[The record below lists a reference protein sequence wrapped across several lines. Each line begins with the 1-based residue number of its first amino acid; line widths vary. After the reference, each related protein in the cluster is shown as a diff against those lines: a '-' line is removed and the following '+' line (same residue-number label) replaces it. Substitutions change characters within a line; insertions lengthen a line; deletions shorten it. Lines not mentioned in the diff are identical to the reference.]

1 METEGAKH
9 TQNTPDTEQN
19 MINKKP
25 RLLSLDFFR
34 GFTIAAMIL
43 VNTPGDYDYVYAPL
57 EHSKWDGCTPTD
69 LVFPFFLFMV
79 GVSIVYALEGKKP
92 VAENHSRIILSAL
105 RRMLILIALGLGIF
119 LFYRP
124 DLSHLRFPGVLQRI
138 GVVYFITTLLYLK
151 TSQRTRDWLMGLIL
165 VSYYLM
171 LFYIPVPDGHP
182 PNLSP
187 ELNLAAWVDR
197 AVFTTNHLYRYTK
210 LWDPV
215 GLLSTWPAIATTLFG
230 IRIGALLKQK
240 DVDVNRK
247 CIKLLLIGLLATIL
261 GLIVNLVFPINK
273 SLWSSSYVLYSGGL
287 GTLGL
292 TAAFWIIDVKGYQK
306 LVWPFT
312 VFGINAISAY
322 VLSEIMPGLINFLK
336 ISHDGGAV
344 SGMKY
349 FYQVVF
355 LPHFSPVNASLLSAC
370 VFVVFIWLIMYI
382 LYKRE
387 VIIKIADERPRTSF
401 NNATYN
407 EKYS

>member
-1 METEGAKH
+1 ME
-9 TQNTPDTEQN
+9 QDTT
-19 MINKKP
+19 IKKQ

-34 GFTIAAMIL
+34 GITIAAMIL
-43 VNTPGDYDYVYAPL
+43 VNTPGDDDHVYPPL

-79 GVSIVYALEGKKP
+79 GVSIVYALENKKA
-92 VAENHSRIILSAL
+92 VTANHPRIILSAM

-119 LFYRP
+119 LFYRFNF
-124 DLSHLRFPGVLQRI
+124 SHLRFPGVLQRI
-138 GVVYFITTLLYLK
+138 GIVYFIATLAYLK

-171 LFYIPVPDGHP
+171 LFYIPVPDGHR

-187 ELNLAAWVDR
+187 EFNLAAWVDR

-240 DVDVNRK
+240 DVDVNKK

-292 TAAFWIIDVKGYQK
+292 IAAFWIIDVKGYK
-306 LVWPFT
+306 KYIWPFT

-322 VLSEIMPGLINFLK
+322 VLSEIMPGLINFLR
-336 ISHDGGAV
+336 IAHNGGSV

-349 FYQVVF
+349 FYEVAF
-355 LPHFSPVNASLLSAC
+355 LPVFSPVNASLLSAC
-370 VFVVFIWLIMYI
+370 LFVVFIWLIIYI
-382 LYKRE
+382 LYKRK
-387 VIIKIADERPRTSF
+387 VIIKI
-401 NNATYN
+401 
-407 EKYS
+407 